1 MPWFGQAVDAA
12 DGRFFL
18 GRPWWKPFGR
28 KTLRLD
34 WRHARSEAVVQAL
47 VELHKRLSADNG
59 GISVE
64 PPSRPWFLAL
74 LHPHPHGARPMV
86 GPPTHALVRRQHA
99 QGRRNKRTC

>member
-34 WRHARSEAVVQAL
+34 WRHARSEAVVQAM
-47 VELHKRLSADNG
+47 VEMHKRLSAATG
-59 GISVE
+59 GIAVE
-64 PPSRPWFLAL
+64 PHSWRWFRDLVT
-74 LHPHPHGARPMV
+74 PHPLGGCAMADDPR
-86 GPPTHALVRRQHA
+86 TEERR
-99 QGRRNKRTC
+99 GGKEGVTR

>member
-34 WRHARSEAVVQAL
+34 WRHARSEAVVQAM
-47 VELHKRLSADNG
+47 VEMHKRLSAATG
-59 GISVE
+59 GIAVE
-64 PPSRPWFLAL
+64 PPSWRWFRDLVT
-74 LHPHPHGARPMV
+74 PHPLRSDERRV
-86 GPPTHALVRRQHA
+86 GKVCVSTCSSRWPPCH
-99 QGRRNKRTC
+99 